1 MPSESLIVPR
11 RFLPAPFL
19 VTLLGASGLLVA
31 TNTAPPLPPW
41 NVPSPAALLKQ
52 IPLPPA
58 RNSPEEKQD
67 IAEVLRLQAAATP
80 EQIALAKRDYHLS
93 VFTFS
98 EVYGKT
104 FTPKNFPKTAAL
116 FRQLNDLVDHENR
129 LLKNHF
135 HRPHPFEVDP
145 RVKRIVVAHPG
156 YSYPSYHSARSV
168 VFANVL
174 SLLDPSQK
182 GPLQRVAR
190 QVEVDRA
197 LAGEHF
203 PSDIHA
209 GRKVGALVYAS
220 LMKDVAFRAAVKELK
235 AAEWTPPPAP
245 VKNMHITVPSMA
257 GEVIRAPRADD
268 SPH

>member
-1 MPSESLIVPR
+1 MPSESLIIPR

-41 NVPSPAALLKQ
+41 NVPSRAALLKQ
-52 IPLPPA
+52 IPLPPV

-67 IAEVLRLQAAATP
+67 IAAVLKLQAAATP

-104 FTPKNFPKTAAL
+104 FTPQNVPKTAAL
-116 FRQLNDLVDHENR
+116 FRQLNDLVDRENG
-129 LLKNHF
+129 LLKKHF

-156 YSYPSYHSARSV
+156 YSYPSYHSARTV

-174 SLLDPSQK
+174 SLLVSW
-182 GPLQRVAR
+182 
-190 QVEVDRA
+190 
-197 LAGEHF
+197 
-203 PSDIHA
+203 HA
-209 GRKVGALVYAS
+209 GPADARRLAACRPGEPRGGAARSGGARRLS
-220 LMKDVAFRAAVKELK
+220 CPRGGGMPRRSSMPPSRAA
-235 AAEWTPPPAP
+235 
-245 VKNMHITVPSMA
+245 SA
-257 GEVIRAPRADD
+257 GRRARIA
-268 SPH
+268 

>member
-41 NVPSPAALLKQ
+41 NVPSRAALLQQ

-67 IAEVLRLQAAATP
+67 IAEVLKLQAAATP

-116 FRQLNDLVDHENR
+116 FRQVNDLVDREND

-190 QVEVDRA
+190 RVEVDRA

-203 PSDIHA
+203 PSDIPKRPVDASSSEIA
-209 GRKVGALVYAS
+209 G
-220 LMKDVAFRAAVKELK
+220 
-235 AAEWTPPPAP
+235 AAELLPPQARC
-245 VKNMHITVPSMA
+245 VL
-257 GEVIRAPRADD
+257 
-268 SPH
+268 